1 MGKRYYIGFDCG
13 TMGTK
18 VGIYTDEGNT
28 VSEAYRE
35 HVILYP
41 KPGWAEMEA
50 DQFYRVVVDGIREC
64 LTKGE
69 VPADE
74 VGGISCSGII
84 CGFVPIDAAWKPL
97 GPYIPYLD
105 GRAQKEVLA
114 LKDAEPLWAEESG
127 NADVGAYMP
136 PVIIK
141 WVLANM
147 PEVKKNVRKVVT
159 GAQYVMGKFGGLGA
173 KDAFIDWAHLS
184 GWIIGF
190 DARKRNWS
198 ERQIEILGIP
208 DTILPRVVKPWDVI
222 GKLSAEEAK
231 VLGLKP
237 GVPLVA
243 GGGDIMQSCL
253 GSGLTEKGMSFD
265 VAGTASILT
274 FAVSGIDPV
283 ITEKRVLV
291 NAMYTLD
298 DLYFLWGFIPAGGL
312 SLRWYRDEVYGK
324 PGNSEVYRELD
335 KLAAKVLPG
344 SDFSMFFPFLQ
355 GRSSPFWPTASG
367 AWLGLRGS
375 NQMGHLWRS
384 LMESIA
390 FEYLI
395 WTSLLRNEGIAV
407 NQMIGTGGGSNSRL
421 WNQMKADMMNLE
433 YRIPARS
440 EGAVLGNALL
450 AAYGVGAVKDLRK
463 TIKEWVTIKET
474 FRPKPEVTSFYQR
487 MAKVR
492 EEILNGPLLDC
503 FNRIQSLHDKLVP
516 PSNG

>member
-1 MGKRYYIGFDCG
+1 M
-13 TMGTK
+13 TK
-18 VGIYTDEGNT
+18 KG
-28 VSEAYRE
+28 VS
-35 HVILYP
+35 I
-41 KPGWAEMEA
+41 
-50 DQFYRVVVDGIREC
+50 
-64 LTKGE
+64 
-69 VPADE
+69 
-74 VGGISCSGII
+74 
-84 CGFVPIDAAWKPL
+84 
-97 GPYIPYLD
+97 
-105 GRAQKEVLA
+105 
-114 LKDAEPLWAEESG
+114 
-127 NADVGAYMP
+127 
-136 PVIIK
+136 
-141 WVLANM
+141 
-147 PEVKKNVRKVVT
+147 
-159 GAQYVMGKFGGLGA
+159 
-173 KDAFIDWAHLS
+173 
-184 GWIIGF
+184 
-190 DARKRNWS
+190 
-198 ERQIEILGIP
+198 
-208 DTILPRVVKPWDVI
+208 
-222 GKLSAEEAK
+222 
-231 VLGLKP
+231 
-237 GVPLVA
+237 
-243 GGGDIMQSCL
+243 
-253 GSGLTEKGMSFD
+253 D

-283 ITEKRVLV
+283 ITQKRVLV

-324 PGNSEVYRELD
+324 PGDSEVYRELD
-335 KLAAKVLPG
+335 KLAARVPPG

-384 LMESIA
+384 MMESIA

-433 YRIPARS
+433 YMIPARS

-474 FRPKPEVTSFYQR
+474 FRPKAEVTSFYQR

-503 FNRIQSLHDKLVP
+503 FNRIQSLHDKIVP
-516 PSNG
+516 PSK